1 MSKEEFEKLPAEIRE
16 SLEAQWREL
25 DERLEAFYKLPVAER
40 EAILET
46 RLAECGIE
54 MTDGHRRLVRSHR
67 PPLTARRAPSINNE
81 IQPSGHN
88 ERGFV

>member
-25 DERLEAFYKLPVAER
+25 DKYLEAFWKIPVAER
-40 EAILET
+40 EAILEA
-46 RLAECGIE
+46 RLAECRIE
-54 MTDGHRRLVRSHR
+54 MTDEHRRLVRCHR
-67 PPLTARRAPSINNE
+67 PPLSARRAPSNNNE
-81 IQPSGHN
+81 NRPSGHN